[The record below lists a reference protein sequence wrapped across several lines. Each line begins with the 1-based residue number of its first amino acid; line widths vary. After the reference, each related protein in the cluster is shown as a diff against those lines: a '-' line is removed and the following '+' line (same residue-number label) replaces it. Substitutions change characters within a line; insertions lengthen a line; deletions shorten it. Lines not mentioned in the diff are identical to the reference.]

1 MHELVETLSICEER
15 SNPKLNTK
23 PKRQTSMKGKG
34 GRFII
39 HHAIKHKLRTHTHIK
54 STIIKASCHKQ
65 RGLNDGAFKLLGTL
79 IPFPKT
85 AKNGHHPFAEVKTRR
100 RTTKC
105 QNL

>member
-1 MHELVETLSICEER
+1 MSICEER

-54 STIIKASCHKQ
+54 STIIKGIAVTNK
-65 RGLNDGAFKLLGTL
+65 G
-79 IPFPKT
+79 
-85 AKNGHHPFAEVKTRR
+85 V
-100 RTTKC
+100 
-105 QNL
+105 